1 MLVVGD
7 IAKYKVAAFMG
18 EAKTGEHV
26 RRPEVHVQEGT
37 EVTLSADRPIP
48 VGADGELIGELP
60 VTVRIRPG
68 ALKVIA
74 PAG

>member
-1 MLVVGD
+1 
-7 IAKYKVAAFMG
+7 
-18 EAKTGEHV
+18 
-26 RRPEVHVQEGT
+26 VHVQTGT

-74 PAG
+74 PPG